1 MMEEL
6 GISGLE
12 KLARK
17 LAASVK
23 PGDRFFLSGQLGAG
37 KSTFARAFIRALG
50 VKGAIPSPT
59 FIMDS
64 VYNIVGT
71 ELEVHHMD
79 FYRLEGSREEIL
91 MLGFEEILESD
102 AVVLVE
108 WPERMEDFKER
119 RGCTIMISNGGSP
132 DSRRVQVEWNLAGY

>member
-1 MMEEL
+1 MEEL
-6 GISGLE
+6 DIIGLE
-12 KLARK
+12 ELARE
-17 LAASVK
+17 LAGRVK
-23 PGDRFFLSGQLGAG
+23 PGDRFFLTGPLGAG
-37 KSTFARAFIRALG
+37 KSTFARAFIRSLG

-64 VYNIVGT
+64 VYNIEEEG
-71 ELEVHHMD
+71 LEVHHMD
-79 FYRLEGSREEIL
+79 LYRLRGSREEML

-108 WPERMEDFKER
+108 WPERMEDYRER
-119 RGCTIMISNGGSP
+119 YGCTILISNGSSS